1 MRPASES
8 GKSEFRNP
16 KYETSSKLKIQM
28 FKKIMPA
35 KTLRFVRDGAR
46 KKRAIRV
53 SPDVNPHG
61 WRSNTTDE
69 EQTPFPILGIAM
81 PSAGSLCFRS
91 RILSVQHRGLV
102 ADLSPVKDL
111 PKPCR
116 WLAAF
121 AWFATAAA
129 LGAEAQQALEK
140 TFESGPVKATVKIEP
155 VKPLIGDPVTL
166 TITATAEKGVELLM
180 PEFGEALERFSIID
194 FVPRES
200 IDDQGRTVAVQRY
213 RLQPP
218 SSGPQ
223 AVPPI
228 LIEYVDRR
236 EGQREAPEGLDAYEL
251 LTERL
256 EFEVQSV
263 IPKDAKTDLKPPLGR
278 LAPLEPSP
286 GAKWPWVVGTLA
298 MLAVASPFA
307 VRAIAAWRRRTRRR
321 SAYDIARWRLD
332 RLLAKPRPT
341 AEQIDAFYVELSGIV
356 RRYLE
361 DRFELRAP
369 ELTTEEFL
377 ASVGQ
382 SPDLSRDHQ
391 ALLRDFLRQADLVKF
406 AGVQPSNEDIEHSID
421 AARRFIDETR
431 ENAPLVEEGDEL
443 RDTVFGM
450 RDTGR
455 GMRDTGRE

>member
-8 GKSEFRNP
+8 RKSEFRNP
-16 KYETSSKLKIQM
+16 KCETNSKSEIPMLVTESSTCVGFGSWISLVARLCLATHCWRGSASH
-28 FKKIMPA
+28 PA
-35 KTLRFVRDGAR
+35 GRAGKTVRSQAEPG
-46 KKRAIRV
+46 
-53 SPDVNPHG
+53 N
-61 WRSNTTDE
+61 E
-69 EQTPFPILGIAM
+69 EQNDAY
-81 PSAGSLCFRS
+81 SS
-91 RILSVQHRGLV
+91 SVKV
-102 ADLSPVKDL
+102 
-111 PKPCR
+111 PCR
-116 WLAAF
+116 WLVAF

-129 LGAEAQQALEK
+129 LGAETQQALEK
-140 TFESGPVKATVKIEP
+140 TFESGPVKATVRIEP

-166 TITATAEKGVELLM
+166 TITAAAEKGVELLM

-200 IDDQGRTVAVQRY
+200 IDDRGRTVAVQRY

-218 SSGPQ
+218 SSGSQ
-223 AVPPI
+223 AIPPI

-263 IPKDAKTDLKPPLGR
+263 IPKDAKADLKPPLGR
-278 LAPLEPSP
+278 LGPLEPPP

-298 MLAVASPFA
+298 VLAVASPFA
-307 VRAIAAWRRRTRRR
+307 VRAIVAWRRRARRR

-332 RLLAKPRPT
+332 RLLAKPRPR
-341 AEQIDAFYVELSGIV
+341 AEQIDVFYVELSGIV

-382 SPDLSRDHQ
+382 SPDLSREHQ

-431 ENAPLVEEGDEL
+431 ENAPLVEEGD
-443 RDTVFGM
+443 R
-450 RDTGR
+450 
-455 GMRDTGRE
+455 